1 MRKKMAAGWMLG
13 LWFVAFSAMAQSPYM
28 PIEQRLSEEQLR
40 EVGLTPAQL
49 DLLNKM
55 LRESEENASE
65 ERQGSRP
72 GAQSTASAAV
82 AAGGDGE
89 TQKMFIGLDD
99 KPIKSRVRG
108 QVSGWEPGTVF
119 ALDNGQQW
127 KVLKGSMKLP
137 KTLDAPEIVVV
148 PGIAGRW
155 FLQVDEDMPKAR
167 VYRID

>member
-1 MRKKMAAGWMLG
+1 MRKKSAAGFLFG
-13 LWFVAFSAMAQSPYM
+13 LWLASSVAAAQSPYTS
-28 PIEQRLSEEQLR
+28 IEQRLSEEQLR

-49 DLLNKM
+49 DLLNRM
-55 LRESEENASE
+55 LREAEEKQAPRPAVGSGSSASVTSEGD
-65 ERQGSRP
+65 RQ
-72 GAQSTASAAV
+72 
-82 AAGGDGE
+82 

-99 KPIKSRVRG
+99 QPIKSRVRG

-127 KVLKGSMKLP
+127 KVLKGDMKLP

>member
-1 MRKKMAAGWMLG
+1 MRKKSAAGFLFG
-13 LWFVAFSAMAQSPYM
+13 LWLASSVAAAQSPYTS
-28 PIEQRLSEEQLR
+28 IEQRLSEEQLR

-49 DLLNKM
+49 DLLNRM
-55 LRESEENASE
+55 LREAEVKQAPRPAVGSGSSASVTSE
-65 ERQGSRP
+65 
-72 GAQSTASAAV
+72 
-82 AAGGDGE
+82 GDGQ

-99 KPIKSRVRG
+99 QPIKSRVRG
-108 QVSGWEPGTVF
+108 AVSGWEPGTVF

-127 KVLKGSMKLP
+127 KVLKGNMKLP